1 MSAPLAA
8 LAPVPPAPT
17 FNIDTSMNANM
28 NVNVTATETKPP
40 EKAPE
45 PEKTATPSATSR
57 LEAQIEQLQSLATR
71 LRAVRTAPTRLVM
84 QNLPGTLGMKMRSA
98 LGEIEELRGVLL
110 STEAQEALSAAAAS
124 EKADRSG
131 LKGGL
136 RREIRKR
143 K

>member
-1 MSAPLAA
+1 
-8 LAPVPPAPT
+8 
-17 FNIDTSMNANM
+17 MNANM
-28 NVNVTATETKPP
+28 NVNVTTTET
-40 EKAPE
+40 KAPE

-71 LRAVRTAPTRLVM
+71 LRAVRSAPTRLVM
-84 QNLPGTLGMKMRSA
+84 QNIPGTLGMKMRSA
-98 LGEIEELRGVLL
+98 LGDIEELRGVLL
-110 STEAQEALSAAAAS
+110 SAEAQEALSAAAAS